1 MTFKQDLHMDDFAI
15 MDYFFNLK
23 KIRRF
28 EYRLRKYFV
37 FKLFALNL
45 IYSANFKI
53 ETQLQVFGC
62 FNW

>member
-1 MTFKQDLHMDDFAI
+1 MDDFAI

-28 EYRLRKYFV
+28 DCRLRKYFV